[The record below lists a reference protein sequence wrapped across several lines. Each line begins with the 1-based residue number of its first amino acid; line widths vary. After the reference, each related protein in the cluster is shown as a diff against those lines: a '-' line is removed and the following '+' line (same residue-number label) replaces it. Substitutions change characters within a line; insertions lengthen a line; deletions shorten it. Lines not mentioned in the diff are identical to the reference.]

1 MGSAVQP
8 FGIKL
13 SGDKVSHKRSLQ
25 TVLFTDIVRST
36 ERAAELGDKA
46 WRELLDEHHARVR
59 AELKRFNGRESNTAG
74 DEFLATFDRPA
85 RAVRCAW
92 AIREVLKD
100 LGLEVRSG
108 IHAGEIEG
116 HGRAISGIVVHTGA
130 RVAAAAHPGEI
141 LVSSTVRDLV
151 AGTGF
156 RFSDRGVH
164 ELKGVPGE
172 WQLFAL
178 EGLPV
183 GTSAIRRGR
192 WIPKLPIRT
201 VQVAITV
208 GIVGVVGLAI
218 AWFSSRDRSPAGVS
232 PTVALAEFAAPAVAV
247 LPFQVTGSEL
257 DEWREGMVT
266 LLSTNLDGAGH
277 LRAIDSRTVL
287 AQWDAREAERGGA
300 SALEVARGTGA
311 HYAILGSAVAIGPNI
326 RLVAD
331 VYDVESER
339 VLGQGR
345 AEGVPDS
352 VLALVDQLAVET
364 LAVIQAGSE
373 RALPEVDL
381 ASLTTSSIP
390 GLKSFLEGEE
400 LFRASEFEPAIEA
413 YERAVAADSTF
424 ALAWY
429 RIGQAYGWLE
439 SSTPRTVAA
448 MDKAARYSQRLP
460 ERKQLLVRA
469 DAPRHHG
476 FADGIGSVR
485 EATRRFPDDAE
496 AWFMLAEMYYHLP
509 EAVASLD
516 DAQNAFERAVDL
528 DPAFLPYRIHLHE
541 LAFMNPPDSARAAN
555 LLAEF
560 NRLSPSSEHGRAGM
574 LALSLAFGDSTTRAQ
589 TIAAFDTLPTETLR
603 PINSNLFH
611 PRFWELQ
618 EALVLKLLDRGI
630 TRPQVLYWGNL
641 LKRGKLSRALAFIDA
656 PGGPDYF
663 PMCSL
668 FNAWTMGIAI
678 PDAVLEERLTLT
690 PTDTLPSPLTA
701 CGGAYAVDKKRWAM
715 HEQGVA
721 THRAGAKWALAAG
734 DSIQFRVH
742 RGTANALEAY
752 ALWRRGDLDR
762 ALELFRSAALDA
774 PWDEILLWIGQILI
788 DQGRPEEAIPYLSAR
803 RYSPLN
809 DLYVARAYEMMEEY
823 DQAHEAYGSIVEY
836 WSDADPEL
844 QPLVEQG
851 RQGLIRTG
859 GVRRE

>member
-1 MGSAVQP
+1 M
-8 FGIKL
+8 
-13 SGDKVSHKRSLQ
+13 SHERSLQ

-74 DEFLATFDRPA
+74 DGFLATFDRPA
-85 RAVRCAW
+85 RAIHCAW
-92 AIREVLKD
+92 AIREALKD
-100 LGLEVRSG
+100 LSLEVRSG
-108 IHAGEIEG
+108 IHAGEVEG
-116 HGRAISGIVVHTGA
+116 HGREISGITVNTGA
-130 RVAAAAHPGEI
+130 RVAAAAHPGEV

-151 AGTGF
+151 AGTSF
-156 RFSDRGVH
+156 RFSDRGTQ

-172 WQLFAL
+172 WHLFAL
-178 EGLPV
+178 DDLPTGTGL
-183 GTSAIRRGR
+183 GTSR
-192 WIPKLPIRT
+192 WTSTLPSRPMQIAAGIGL
-201 VQVAITV
+201 VAIIGLVVVFV
-208 GIVGVVGLAI
+208 G
-218 AWFSSRDRSPAGVS
+218 RDRAPALSPPA
-232 PTVALAEFAAPAVAV
+232 ALAEYAAPAVAV

-300 SALEVARGTGA
+300 SALEVARATGA
-311 HYAILGSAVAIGPNI
+311 RYAILGSAVAIGPKI

-345 AEGVPDS
+345 VEGVPDS
-352 VLALVDQLAVET
+352 VLTLVDQLAVEALT
-364 LAVIQAGSE
+364 VLQAGGE
-373 RALPEVDL
+373 GALPEVDL

-413 YERAVAADSTF
+413 YERAVVADSTF

-439 SSTPRTVAA
+439 SSTPRTVTAI
-448 MDKAARYSQRLP
+448 DKAARYSQRLP
-460 ERKQLLVRA
+460 ERKRLLVRA

-476 FADGIGSVR
+476 FADGIESVR
-485 EATRRFPDDAE
+485 EATRRYPDDAE
-496 AWFMLAEMYYHLP
+496 AWYMLAEMYYHLP
-509 EAVASLD
+509 EAVAGLD
-516 DAQNAFERAVDL
+516 DAQNALERAVEL
-528 DPAFLPYRIHLHE
+528 DPAFLPYRIHLNE
-541 LAFMNPPDSARAAN
+541 LAFVNPPDSTRAAD
-555 LLAEF
+555 LLADF
-560 NRLSPSSEHGRAGM
+560 RRLSPSSEHGRAGM
-574 LALSLAFGDSTTRAQ
+574 LALSLAFGDSTTRTQ
-589 TIAAFDTLPTETLR
+589 TIAALDTLPTETLR
-603 PINSNLFH
+603 PIGTALFH

-618 EALVLKLLDRGI
+618 EAVTLELLDRGI

-641 LKRGKLSRALAFIDA
+641 LKRGKLARALTFIDA

-668 FNAWTMGIAI
+668 FNAWTMGFPI
-678 PDAVLEERLTLT
+678 PDEVLEEQLTLT
-690 PTDTLPSPLTA
+690 PTDTLPGPLTA

-721 THRAGAKWALAAG
+721 THRAGARWALAAG
-734 DSIQFRVH
+734 DSVLYRVH
-742 RGTANALEAY
+742 LGTVDALEAY

-762 ALELFRSAALDA
+762 ALELFRSAALDT
-774 PWDEILLWIGQILI
+774 PWDEIQFWIGQILV

-809 DLYVARAYEMMEEY
+809 DLHVARAYEMMEEY
-823 DQAHEAYGSIVEY
+823 DRAHDAYGSIVEH

-844 QPLVEQG
+844 APFVEQG

-859 GVRRE
+859 GLRRE